1 LGFSYDNNN
10 QSIVMITNVMS
21 QDHYTSNS
29 YSIPAGASWTFAG
42 LPATDPLPGSISP
55 FPTPTSGAT
64 FITVP
69 DTYFADLIGFAP
81 GTYYNGI
88 NETSFAGEILPNY
101 VPLYFKPNN
110 ASFAVQGAVDAST
123 RIHRL
128 KYETIT
134 DSANSLRAAYG
145 DATANALAYG
155 VSEQGYT
162 EKSVV
167 GDKPKLTPVISPL
180 TGVMCKRRFIYRPR

>member
-1 LGFSYDNNN
+1 MEALFK
-10 QSIVMITNVMS
+10 
-21 QDHYTSNS
+21 
-29 YSIPAGASWTFAG
+29 
-42 LPATDPLPGSISP
+42 
-55 FPTPTSGAT
+55 
-64 FITVP
+64 
-69 DTYFADLIGFAP
+69 
-81 GTYYNGI
+81 
-88 NETSFAGEILPNY
+88 EEGEIIEDQEENLVVEKQNDEELNKLFFDIPD
-101 VPLYFKPNN
+101 N

-162 EKSVV
+162 EKTVV
-167 GDKPKLTPVISPL
+167 GDKPKYTPVINPL
-180 TGVMCKRRFIYRPR
+180 NGQICKRRFIYRPR